1 MSFPI
6 FLFGSVLLLL
16 LILFFV
22 GRKLGFRT
30 ALVIVLVVLV
40 LELVVVSLR
49 ENAGAYQTPE
59 EAFRA
64 ANSGLQA
71 EDVVYGLD
79 SALVL
84 GQREGKVICSIL
96 DRTDKGWRVGDPLQ
110 TQTET
115 LFLADGCA
123 GTRHHKAGT
132 ADYYVEVE
140 FPDGEEHEIADSCG
154 SHFRQIA
161 LRDREDRYYAVLQDW
176 PADYALSLD
185 GREVEL
191 MALTEEGSAN

>member
-30 ALVIVLVVLV
+30 AFLIVLVVLV

-49 ENAGAYQTPE
+49 ENASAYQTPE

-64 ANSGLQA
+64 ENSGLQA

-84 GQREGKVICSIL
+84 GRREGKVIYSIL
-96 DRTDKGWRVGDPLQ
+96 DRTDKGWRIGDPLQ
-110 TQTET
+110 IQTET

-123 GTRHHKAGT
+123 GTRFHKAGT
-132 ADYYVEVE
+132 ADYYVEIE
-140 FPDGEEHEIADSCG
+140 FPDGEEHEIADSLG
-154 SHFRQIA
+154 SSFRETT
-161 LRDREDRYYAVLQDW
+161 LRLPWHHYYAVLQDW

-185 GREVEL
+185 GRGVEL
-191 MALTEEGSAN
+191 LALAEEGSDS